1 MGYFS
6 SHSFGF
12 SSPCKQ
18 LNPCLQDVNAGS
30 GIYTDVGMY
39 VCMYVCIHTIRIFVY
54 VYIHLYVEMCTYTCC
69 YSRVYLCM
77 YLCVHIYICIYTP
90 ARHMHTYLSVCT
102 TSVHLLH
109 IYTSMLCLYVYY
121 VYHAYACVDKSK
133 NTHVKAPICKWS
145 CP

>member
-39 VCMYVCIHTIRIFVY
+39 VCMYTYYTYICICVHTSICRDVHIHMLFTCLSMY
-54 VYIHLYVEMCTYTCC
+54 VRMCTYIHLYIYTGKTHAYIFICMHYLCALVAHIHFYVMFICILCISCVCMCRQKQKYTCEGTD
-69 YSRVYLCM
+69 L
-77 YLCVHIYICIYTP
+77 
-90 ARHMHTYLSVCT
+90 
-102 TSVHLLH
+102 
-109 IYTSMLCLYVYY
+109 
-121 VYHAYACVDKSK
+121 
-133 NTHVKAPICKWS
+133 
-145 CP
+145 